1 MEQRVMNNLDAK
13 NVLTDYGKGHLDF
26 IVNVENCFHVKLPDA
41 YIKFILAHNGASLVN
56 DVFDYDDPNYKDGR
70 NADAL
75 AFMKVEAIQ
84 LRIDTVK
91 SGEEPD
97 WPIEYRFED
106 GLIPFGDNGG
116 GDMICF
122 DYRHDKTTNNPPI
135 VIWNHD
141 MGFDH
146 RVVFVA
152 NNFEEFIN
160 MLHEPED

>member
-1 MEQRVMNNLDAK
+1 MINLRSK
-13 NVLTDYGKGHLDF
+13 NVLTDYGKGDLNF
-26 IVNVENCFHVKLPDA
+26 ITDIEDNYCIKLPNT
-41 YIKFILAHNGASLVN
+41 YIEFILAHNGATLVN
-56 DVFDYDDPNYKDGR
+56 DIFDYDDPNYKDER

-75 AFMKVEAIQ
+75 AFMKVENIQ
-84 LRIDTVK
+84 HNIETVK

-97 WPIEYRFED
+97 WPIEYRFEE

-122 DYRHDKTTNNPPI
+122 DYRNDKTTDNPPI

-141 MGFDH
+141 MGLKH
-146 RVVFVA
+146 RVVFIA

-160 MLHEPED
+160 MLHESED

>member
-1 MEQRVMNNLDAK
+1 MGKIMKNLSSD
-13 NVLTDYGKGHLDF
+13 NIIRDYGFISPDILHLLEEEHGVILPELYVDF
-26 IVNVENCFHVKLPDA
+26 ILK
-41 YIKFILAHNGASLVN
+41 HNGARIMSRI
-56 DVFDYDDPNYKDGR
+56 FDYDDPNRKDGR
-70 NADAL
+70 NGDAL
-75 AFMKVEAIQ
+75 IFMKVEEIQ
-84 LRIDTVK
+84 DQIDTVK

-141 MGFDH
+141 MGLKH

>member
-1 MEQRVMNNLDAK
+1 MGQIMKNLSQENIFCDE
-13 NVLTDYGKGHLDF
+13 GKVSISF
-26 IVNVENCFHVKLPDA
+26 IRDLECKHHINLPKEYVA
-41 YIKFILAHNGASLVN
+41 FICHHNGAHLN
-56 DVFDYDDPNYKDGR
+56 ARIFDYDDPNCEDGR

-122 DYRHDKTTNNPPI
+122 DYRHDKTTDNPPI

-141 MGFDH
+141 MGLKH

>member
-1 MEQRVMNNLDAK
+1 MRNLA
-13 NVLTDYGKGHLDF
+13 
-26 IVNVENCFHVKLPDA
+26 VENIGMSSGKVSR
-41 YIKFILAHNGASLVN
+41 KFILAIENAIKVILPIHYVDFIVRYNEATLVARI
-56 DVFDYDDPNYKDGR
+56 FSYQDPNIHGINS
-70 NADAL
+70 NAL
-75 AFMKVEAIQ
+75 HFSNVKEILQ
-84 LRIDTVK
+84 TIKNLK

-106 GLIPFGDNGG
+106 GLIPFGENGG
-116 GDMICF
+116 GDYICF
-122 DYRHDKTTNNPPI
+122 DYRHDKTTDNPPI

-141 MGFDH
+141 MGLKH